1 MWCNKDIFP
10 LMETFCAFSFSFS
23 VSYMPVHDLERSRS
37 APREAPLSPTE
48 STAPETSR
56 QKSRL

>member
-56 QKSRL
+56 Q